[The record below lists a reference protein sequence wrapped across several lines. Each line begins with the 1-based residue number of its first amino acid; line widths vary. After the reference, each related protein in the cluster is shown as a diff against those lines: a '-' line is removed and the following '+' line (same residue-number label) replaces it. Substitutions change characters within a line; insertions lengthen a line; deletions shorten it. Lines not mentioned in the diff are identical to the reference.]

1 MILALALAMPW
12 VSGVALAA
20 LDGRRRGYAALAL
33 LAAAATSVVLAV
45 LLVSV
50 LARGP
55 EQVVAGDWPAGVGIR
70 LRADA
75 LGALFALLS
84 AAVILVALYSDVVR
98 KTTTRNT
105 GPLVLL
111 LLTGLT
117 GLFLTG
123 DVFSFYVFFELSMVA
138 AYALTAT
145 GGGSPRQTSAAFVFA
160 VVNLLGSFLFL
171 IGVGAIYHVTG
182 TLDMPTIAARMDA
195 VEPNSAIL
203 IAVTLFIAFGV
214 KLGLFP
220 FHFWLPTVYTA
231 ARPPVAAILAGAL
244 ANIGSYGLLRFGV
257 ELLPAQTALGSGVLL
272 VLGTASILYGAV
284 QALSRRSTSTVLA
297 YSAIGQAGYILIA
310 LAVGGRVGLF
320 AAVLY
325 AVVNSLNKALLFLAV
340 DVRGW
345 LVGAAFA
352 LGAFSVA
359 GVPPSAGFFGKV
371 GLFQSGIEAGSAALV
386 ALIFV
391 GGALSFVY
399 MFQIYQHD
407 HWRPVEDLRPLSSR
421 AARAPALLVAVV
433 VLAFGIWP
441 EPLLAVS
448 RQASDALVTEA
459 AP

>member
-1 MILALALAMPW
+1 MIVSLAIAIPW
-12 VSGVALAA
+12 ICGVALAGF
-20 LDGRRRGYAALAL
+20 DGRRHRFETLALIAVAATGTALAL
-33 LAAAATSVVLAV
+33 LLAGVL
-45 LLVSV
+45 
-50 LARGP
+50 RDGP
-55 EQVVAGDWPAGVGIR
+55 QELVAGDWPAGVGIR
-70 LRADA
+70 LRADV
-75 LGALFALLS
+75 LGVLFALLS
-84 AAVILVALYSDVVR
+84 AGVTLVALFSDAAR
-98 KTTTRNT
+98 RTTTRNT
-105 GPLVLL
+105 PALVLL

-123 DVFSFYVFFELSMVA
+123 DIFSFFVFFELAMVA

-145 GGGSPRQTSAAFVFA
+145 GGGSPRQTSAAFIFA

-171 IGVGAIYHVTG
+171 IGIGAIYHVTG
-182 TLDMPTIAARMDA
+182 TLDMPTVAARMGA

-220 FHFWLPTVYTA
+220 FHYWLPAVYTA
-231 ARPPVAAILAGAL
+231 VRPPVAAILAAAL
-244 ANIGSYGLLRFGV
+244 ANIGSYGLLRFGA
-257 ELLPAQTALGSGVLL
+257 EMLPAQTSLGAGVLL
-272 VLGTASILYGAV
+272 ALGTASIVYGAV
-284 QALSRRSTSTVLA
+284 QAISRRSTSTVLA

-371 GLFQSGIEAGSAALV
+371 GLFQSGIEAGSAAVV
-386 ALIFV
+386 ALIFL

-399 MFQIYQHD
+399 MFQIYQYD
-407 HWRPVEDLRPLSSR
+407 HWRPHDDPPPVSSR
-421 AARAPALLVAVV
+421 AVRAPAIMAALV
-433 VLAFGIWP
+433 VLGFGVWP
-441 EPLLAVS
+441 EPLLTVS
-448 RQASDALVTEA
+448 RQAADTLVMEEA
-459 AP
+459 P

>member
-1 MILALALAMPW
+1 MTLALALAIPW
-12 VSGVALAA
+12 IAGVALAA
-20 LDGRRRGYAALAL
+20 CDGRRRRIGACAV
-33 LAAAATSVVLAV
+33 LAAAATGVVLGV
-45 LLVSV
+45 LLASV

-55 EQVVAGDWPAGVGIR
+55 QEVVAGDWPAGVGIR

-75 LGALFALLS
+75 LGVLFALLS
-84 AAVILVALYSDVVR
+84 AAVTLVALYSDVAR
-98 KTTTRNT
+98 RTTTRST
-105 GPLVLL
+105 PPLVLL

-123 DVFSFYVFFELSMVA
+123 DVFSFYVFFELAMVA
-138 AYALTAT
+138 AYALTST
-145 GGGSPRQTSAAFVFA
+145 GGGSPRQTSAAFIFP

-171 IGVGAIYHVTG
+171 IGIGAIYHVTG
-182 TLDMPTIAARMDA
+182 TLDMPTVAARMGE

-220 FHFWLPTVYTA
+220 FHFWLPAVYTA

-257 ELLPAQTALGSGVLL
+257 ELLPAQTALGAQVLV
-272 VLGTASILYGAV
+272 VLGTASIIYGGV

-325 AVVNSLNKALLFLAV
+325 AVVNSMNKALLFLAV

-371 GLFQSGIEAGSAALV
+371 GLFQSGIEAGSTALV
-386 ALIFV
+386 VLIFL
-391 GGALSFVY
+391 GGALSFIY

-407 HWRPVEDLRPLSSR
+407 HWRPGDHPAAATSL
-421 AARAPALLVAVV
+421 AARVPLLAVAVV
-433 VLAFGIWP
+433 VLSLGIWP

-448 RQASDALVTEA
+448 QQAADALPLRTV
-459 AP
+459 P